1 VNVIARGDEVTMETT
16 VLVLCSSDRCL
27 APASAAILRSA
38 LQAHGE
44 WQVQVV
50 SAGVRAA
57 VGEGWCPQISE
68 QLTKD
73 HDLIMRPHRAQQV
86 TAELVRAADLV
97 LVTER
102 KFRGSARL
110 LDAGSADHTFTI
122 VEAAGLAREA
132 LARAAGEGTTA
143 PPAPAADGASQ
154 PGLLRL
160 GTHERLSWLLE
171 EMNAVRGLVGLPPE
185 RRHGWRKRFARTS
198 EVVGL
203 DLLDPHSDR
212 GSHRKAAPALREA
225 LDSFASSLAD
235 ASPRTVPA

>member
-1 VNVIARGDEVTMETT
+1 METT
-16 VLVLCSSDRCL
+16 VLVLCSNDRCL
-27 APASAAILRSA
+27 APAAATVLRSA

-50 SAGVRAA
+50 SAGVRAEIGA
-57 VGEGWCPQISE
+57 GWCPEMSE

-73 HDLIMRPHRAQQV
+73 HDLIMRPHRAQQA

-97 LVTER
+97 LVSER

-122 VEAAGLAREA
+122 VEAAALAREA
-132 LARAAGEGTTA
+132 LARAAGEAATVPVEGAMPSGTA
-143 PPAPAADGASQ
+143 
-154 PGLLRL
+154 RL
-160 GTHERLSWLLE
+160 GTRERLLWLIE
-171 EMNAVRGLVGLPPE
+171 EMNAMRGLVVPPE
-185 RRHGWRKRFARTS
+185 EPHGWRRRFGKAP

-203 DLLDPHSDR
+203 DLMDPHGER
-212 GSHRKAAPALREA
+212 GSHRKAAPALRES
-225 LDSFASSLAD
+225 LDSFAASLAD

>member
-1 VNVIARGDEVTMETT
+1 METT
-16 VLVLCSSDRCL
+16 VLVLCASDRCL
-27 APASAAILRSA
+27 APASAAVLRSA

-50 SAGVRAA
+50 SAGIRAE
-57 VGEGWCPQISE
+57 VGAGWCPQISE

-97 LVTER
+97 LVSER

-110 LDAGSADHTFTI
+110 LDAASADHTFTI

-132 LARAAGEGTTA
+132 LARMATEATTVPPSTAAEG
-143 PPAPAADGASQ
+143 AAQ
-154 PGLLRL
+154 PGPGRL
-160 GTHERLSWLLE
+160 GTRERLMWLLE
-171 EMNAVRGLVGLPPE
+171 EMNAMRGLVSLPPE
-185 RRHGWRKRFARTS
+185 PPHGWRKRFARHQ

-203 DLLDPHSDR
+203 DILDPDSDR

>member
-1 VNVIARGDEVTMETT
+1 METT
-16 VLVLCSSDRCL
+16 VLVLCANDRCL

-50 SAGVRAA
+50 SAGIRAE
-57 VGEGWCPQISE
+57 VGAGWCPQITE

-73 HDLIMRPHRAQQV
+73 HDLIMRPHRAQQA

-97 LVTER
+97 LVSER
-102 KFRGSARL
+102 KYRGSARL
-110 LDAGSADHTFTI
+110 LDAASADHTFTF
-122 VEAAGLAREA
+122 VEAALLAKEA
-132 LARAAGEGTTA
+132 LARSVNEGTA
-143 PPAPAADGASQ
+143 VPVEGAVQ
-154 PGLLRL
+154 AGTGRL
-160 GTHERLSWLLE
+160 GTRERLLWLLE

-185 RRHGWRKRFARTS
+185 EPHGWRRRFGRTA

-203 DLLDPHSDR
+203 DILDPHGDR

>member
-1 VNVIARGDEVTMETT
+1 MTRGDEVGMETT
-16 VLVLCSSDRCL
+16 VLVMCANDQCL
-27 APASAAILRSA
+27 APAGATILRSA

-50 SAGVRAA
+50 SAGIRAE
-57 VGEGWCPQISE
+57 VGAGWCPQISD

-86 TAELVRAADLV
+86 TSELVRAADLV
-97 LVTER
+97 LVSER

-110 LDAGSADHTFTI
+110 LDAGSADHTFTFL
-122 VEAAGLAREA
+122 EAALLAKEA
-132 LARAAGEGTTA
+132 LARTVAEGAAVPAEGSGTA
-143 PPAPAADGASQ
+143 GT
-154 PGLLRL
+154 GRL
-160 GTHERLSWLLE
+160 GTRERLVWLLE
-171 EMNAVRGLVGLPPE
+171 EMNAMRGLVALPPE
-185 RRHGWRKRFARTS
+185 QPHGWRRRFARNV
-198 EVVGL
+198 EVVGH
-203 DLLDPHSDR
+203 DILDPHGER